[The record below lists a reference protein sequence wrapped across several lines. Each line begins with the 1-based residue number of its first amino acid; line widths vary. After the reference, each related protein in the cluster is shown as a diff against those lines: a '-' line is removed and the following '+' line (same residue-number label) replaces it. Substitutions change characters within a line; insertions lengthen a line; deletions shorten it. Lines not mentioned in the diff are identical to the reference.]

1 MQDFLQQE
9 NGVLDSPASE
19 PFPDWQ
25 QDSFFPASEDRQFSH
40 YKRGNDGSIQ
50 TQKLIKTLIMMKER
64 MKNSSHIAA
73 LALLVLSSFSVMA
86 QSNENGA
93 MNPADADRII
103 KAFTTKEAEFRRALN
118 SYSFKRDAL
127 MQKIGMGGQ
136 VTGEYHRVSQ
146 FTFDDQGNRYEK
158 ISFFPMST
166 LPEVT
171 TEDVED
177 LGGVDPFALE
187 PANIGKYNIRYA
199 GKEKIDELNLYIFDV
214 EPKVMPD
221 PKKVKD
227 RLFKGRIWVDDQD
240 LQIVKTKGKGVPETK
255 KNKYP
260 VVETYR
266 EHIDGRFWFPTYSY
280 ADEELIF
287 DGGDSL
293 HIRMKVRY
301 TDFTPTRATLKVTE
315 IGENETGGN
324 SSGIAKPVEGGA
336 LDSKAVS
343 MPKAVVSEEAKRLK
357 LSGRIIVKV
366 LIDENGKVVS
376 AVAQNGPA
384 ALREAAE
391 TAAREATFAPMTQD
405 GVTVRVSG
413 TLTYDFPKI

>member
-1 MQDFLQQE
+1 
-9 NGVLDSPASE
+9 
-19 PFPDWQ
+19 
-25 QDSFFPASEDRQFSH
+25 
-40 YKRGNDGSIQ
+40 
-50 TQKLIKTLIMMKER
+50 MMKER
-64 MKNSSHIAA
+64 MKNSSLIAA

-86 QSNENGA
+86 QSTENGA
-93 MNPADADRII
+93 MNSADADRII

-255 KNKYP
+255 QNKYP
-260 VVETYR
+260 IVETYR
-266 EHIDGRFWFPTYSY
+266 EHIDGRYWFPTYSY

-287 DGGDSL
+287 DSGEAL

-315 IGENETGGN
+315 IGENETGGS

-336 LDSKAVS
+336 LDTKAIS

-357 LSGRIIVKV
+357 LSGRIVVKV
-366 LIDENGKVVS
+366 LVDENGKVVS

-405 GVTVRVSG
+405 GITVRVSG

>member
-1 MQDFLQQE
+1 
-9 NGVLDSPASE
+9 
-19 PFPDWQ
+19 
-25 QDSFFPASEDRQFSH
+25 
-40 YKRGNDGSIQ
+40 
-50 TQKLIKTLIMMKER
+50 MKER
-64 MKNSSHIAA
+64 IKIFSLVAA
-73 LALLVLSSFSVMA
+73 LALTVLSSFSVMA
-86 QSNENGA
+86 QSTENGS
-93 MNPADADRII
+93 MSPADADRII
-103 KAFTTKEAEFRRALN
+103 KAFTTKEAQFRRALN

-199 GKEKIDELNLYIFDV
+199 GKEKIDELNLFIFDV

-255 KNKYP
+255 NNKYP
-260 VVETYR
+260 TVETYR
-266 EHIDGRFWFPTYSY
+266 EHIDGKYWFPTYSY
-280 ADEELIF
+280 ADEELLF
-287 DGGDSL
+287 DNGEPL

-301 TDFTPTRATLKVTE
+301 MDFTPTRATLKVTE

-324 SSGIAKPVEGGA
+324 SGIAKPVEGGA

-343 MPKAVVSEEAKRLK
+343 MPKAVLSEEAKRLK
-357 LSGRIIVKV
+357 LSGRITVKV
-366 LIDENGKVVS
+366 LVDENGKVVS

-391 TAAREATFAPMTQD
+391 TAAREATFTPMTQ
-405 GVTVRVSG
+405 GGITVRVSG
-413 TLTYDFPKI
+413 TLTYDFPKL

>member
-1 MQDFLQQE
+1 MAFW
-9 NGVLDSPASE
+9 VCRDSR
-19 PFPDWQ
+19 PFPGWQ
-25 QDSFFPASEDRQFSH
+25 QDSFFPASEDSQFRITSAVPTGQPGPNFS
-40 YKRGNDGSIQ
+40 YNS
-50 TQKLIKTLIMMKER
+50 TMMRER
-64 MKNSSHIAA
+64 MKISSLIAA
-73 LALLVLSSFSVMA
+73 LALLVLSSLSVMA
-86 QSNENGA
+86 QANQNVGQNGSN
-93 MNPADADRII
+93 NPADVDRII
-103 KAFTTKEAEFRRALN
+103 QAFTTKEAEFRRALN

-136 VTGEYHRVSQ
+136 VIGEYHRVSV

-177 LGGVDPFALE
+177 LGGIEPFALE
-187 PANIGKYNIRYA
+187 PSKIAKYNIRYA

-255 KNKYP
+255 QNKYP
-260 VVETYR
+260 TVETYR
-266 EHIDGRFWFPTYSY
+266 EHIDGKYWFPTYSY

-287 DGGDSL
+287 DSGDAL

-315 IGENETGGN
+315 IGENETGGD
-324 SSGIAKPVEGGA
+324 SSIAKPVEGGA

-343 MPKAVVSEEAKRLK
+343 KPKAVVSEEAKRLK

-366 LIDENGKVVS
+366 LVDENGKVVS

-391 TAAREATFAPMTQD
+391 AAAREATFAPMTQ
-405 GVTVRVSG
+405 GGITVRVSG
-413 TLTYDFPKI
+413 TLTYDFPKL

>member
-1 MQDFLQQE
+1 
-9 NGVLDSPASE
+9 
-19 PFPDWQ
+19 
-25 QDSFFPASEDRQFSH
+25 
-40 YKRGNDGSIQ
+40 
-50 TQKLIKTLIMMKER
+50 MKER
-64 MKNSSHIAA
+64 IKISSLIAA
-73 LALLVLSSFSVMA
+73 LALLVLSSFRVMA
-86 QSNENGA
+86 QTSQNGT
-93 MNPADADRII
+93 MNPADVDRIVHT
-103 KAFTTKEAEFRRALN
+103 FTAKEAEFRRALN

-146 FTFDDQGNRYEK
+146 FTFDDHGNRYEK

-166 LPEVT
+166 MPEVT
-171 TEDVED
+171 TEDIED

-187 PANIGKYNIRYA
+187 PSNIGKYNIRFA

-221 PKKVKD
+221 PKKPKD

-255 KNKYP
+255 KNKFP
-260 VVETYR
+260 IVETYR
-266 EHIDGRFWFPTYSY
+266 EHIDGRYWFPTYSY

-287 DGGDSL
+287 ESGDSL

-324 SSGIAKPVEGGA
+324 PSGVAAPVEGGA
-336 LDSKAVS
+336 LDSKAVDK
-343 MPKAVVSEEAKRLK
+343 PKAVVSEEAKRLK
-357 LSGRIIVKV
+357 LSGRVVVKV
-366 LIDENGKVVS
+366 IVDENGKVVS

-391 TAAREATFAPMTQD
+391 EAARQATFAPMTQD
-405 GVTVRVSG
+405 GITVRVTG